1 MQSLTAAP
9 REAWS
14 ADEVRAMLNA
24 PDLHVRGGCDLLDL
38 NNRFVRDISGE
49 MSLVE
54 TDTGEQVMDGSV
66 TWDANR
72 EVHRTC
78 SLSLLSEFDWLR
90 DRFRPWVE
98 LSSALVRGGE
108 WARFHLGVFTL
119 TSPNDQRGED
129 PQTWECSG
137 SDNIWPL
144 QNAGPGDTYVAL
156 SGVTYLD
163 AIRAVL
169 TASGIGGQLLLD
181 GTQQTTA
188 LPATR
193 VWCLSASTDP
203 TWLDIINDLLRE
215 INYVPLFADENGTYR
230 SRPHK
235 PVEDRA
241 AEWVFDTDDEA
252 TDIIDGRRSVQT
264 EGYDLTNVWRFVNR
278 THGVTEATPDGIT
291 PTTGNG
297 GIYVVD
303 EYDADVHPWRVVKM
317 DFLDAADA
325 DALEAQGDAIVAAD
339 KARTT
344 QVELEVDPLPIAGH
358 GDVVTFT
365 DLGQSL
371 KLPVAHWSVSLD
383 GARTAWTLG
392 GSPPEVPQPV
402 EAATKATITD
412 DAPLR
417 VVVDGAE
424 TDSLA
429 NALDAATYTLGQRVT
444 VTVRNPLPPLIQG
457 VES

>member
-9 REAWS
+9 RSDWS
-14 ADEVRAMLNA
+14 ADEVRALLNA

-38 NNRFVRDISGE
+38 DNRFVRDISDD
-49 MSLVE
+49 V
-54 TDTGEQVMDGSV
+54 VDGSV

-78 SLSLLSEFDWLR
+78 DLSLLSEFDWLR

-98 LSSALVRGGE
+98 LSSALVKGGA

-119 TSPNDQRGED
+119 TTPNDERGET
-129 PQTWECSG
+129 PQTWRCSG

-156 SGVTYLD
+156 AGVTYLD

-181 GTQQTTA
+181 GSLQTTA

-230 SRPHK
+230 SRPHAA
-235 PVEDRA
+235 VADRA
-241 AEWVFDTDDEA
+241 VEWLFDTADA
-252 TDIIDGRRSVQT
+252 GTDIIGDRRSVRLD
-264 EGYDLTNVWRFVNR
+264 GYNPTNVWRFVNR
-278 THGVTEATPDGIT
+278 THGVTEAAPDGIT
-291 PTTGNG
+291 PTEANG

-303 EYDADVHPWRVVKM
+303 EYDADVHPWQVVKT

-325 DALEAQGDAIVAAD
+325 DALVAQGDAIVAAD

-344 QVELEVDPLPIAGH
+344 LVSIEVDPLPIAGH
-358 GDVVTFT
+358 DDVVTFT
-365 DLGQSL
+365 DLGRVL
-371 KLPVAHWSVSLD
+371 KLPVAHWTVSLD
-383 GARTAWTLG
+383 GARTAWSLG

-402 EAATKATITD
+402 EAQTKATIT
-412 DAPLR
+412 ATNSGGSALR
-417 VVVDGAE
+417 VVVDG
-424 TDSLA
+424 TTVDSLA
-429 NALDAATYTLGQRVT
+429 NALDAAVYALDQRVS
-444 VTVRNPLPPLIQG
+444 VVVRNPLPPLIQG
-457 VES
+457 QETT